1 MKIKLNKIKFNSP
14 IILTFT
20 LLSFIVLIIS
30 QLTGGEFVI
39 KYFSNY
45 KSSLTS
51 PLTYF
56 RTVSHVLGHAN
67 FQHWFYNIS
76 LLLVIGSM
84 LEEKYGSFIIA
95 EAILITALVTGIF
108 NMLFSSTAL
117 LGASGVVFMMIVL
130 SSISGIKDDG
140 EVPLSFILVLI
151 MYIGREVYNGIVNE
165 DNISQLTHIIGGL
178 SGAVLGF
185 VYNIK
190 NN

>member
-30 QLTGGEFVI
+30 QLTDGEFVI